1 MLAANAGTPRVAVSY
16 GAHDVSAFEAHGPL
30 HVAHSTLDL
39 HAWLLE
45 NA

>member
-1 MLAANAGTPRVAVSY
+1 VAVSY
-16 GAHDVSAFEAHGPL
+16 GAHTPEGFEALQPL
-30 HVAHSTLDL
+30 AIVHSVGGL

>member
-1 MLAANAGTPRVAVSY
+1 MALNAGCPSLAVSY
-16 GAHDVSAFEAHGPL
+16 GAHTPENFAALQPRAIV
-30 HVAHSTLDL
+30 HSVREL